1 MKGLVLSSILT
12 VYALHFGVAKAQDP
26 SGDANCAGH
35 PCMTTYHSNNNRN
48 GVNSRETYLV
58 ANSFPSGFGTS
69 PASVSVDG
77 MVYAQPLY
85 MYGVSWAGSSNCAAG
100 ATNMVYVATENNTLY
115 AIQADSPFNICKS
128 VTLNN
133 SGADTAISVGALPL
147 AGTPAVACNNLT
159 GSSTYGTIG
168 VTGTPAID
176 PNSNVL
182 FVASAHQSVNTP
194 YTYTQRLNA
203 VDITTLT
210 IIQTLDLPTY
220 INAAAP
226 SGYPTFYA
234 LNESQRSGVT
244 LTKIGTTGVNIYIAW
259 GTFCDANISSGG
271 SFGLVSEFDYSYGTS
286 SFSTAVESFY
296 PEGTNTNLVYTT
308 PAPAGV
314 WMSGGAPAADSSGN
328 VYVAVGNGKFEG
340 VNTPLNFG
348 NSIVKLGGST
358 FGEEDF
364 YTPNVWS
371 ILNFGTTGTNK
382 ASCGGTC
389 QVALPTGDWDLG
401 SGGAVLLT
409 TSSATQYGE
418 LVAGGK
424 EGMFYVTYYCS
435 SSTCPSTSWNA
446 LMGGLDGPTGYNTNS
461 ASNYKTQ
468 ACTQRHLHESI
479 SGQSSPVLLWRPS
492 ASNEG

>member
-1 MKGLVLSSILT
+1 
-12 VYALHFGVAKAQDP
+12 
-26 SGDANCAGH
+26 
-35 PCMTTYHSNNNRN
+35 
-48 GVNSRETYLV
+48 
-58 ANSFPSGFGTS
+58 
-69 PASVSVDG
+69 
-77 MVYAQPLY
+77 
-85 MYGVSWAGSSNCAAG
+85 
-100 ATNMVYVATENNTLY
+100 
-115 AIQADSPFNICKS
+115 
-128 VTLNN
+128 
-133 SGADTAISVGALPL
+133 
-147 AGTPAVACNNLT
+147 
-159 GSSTYGTIG
+159 
-168 VTGTPAID
+168 
-176 PNSNVL
+176 
-182 FVASAHQSVNTP
+182 
-194 YTYTQRLNA
+194 
-203 VDITTLT
+203 
-210 IIQTLDLPTY
+210 
-220 INAAAP
+220 
-226 SGYPTFYA
+226 
-234 LNESQRSGVT
+234 
-244 LTKIGTTGVNIYIAW
+244 
-259 GTFCDANISSGG
+259 
-271 SFGLVSEFDYSYGTS
+271 
-286 SFSTAVESFY
+286 
-296 PEGTNTNLVYTT
+296 
-308 PAPAGV
+308 
-314 WMSGGAPAADSSGN
+314 MSGGAPAADSSGN

-468 ACTQRHLHESI
+468 ACTQGTSMSPSPGSLAQCFYGVPVQATKAESGERATPAFWSP
-479 SGQSSPVLLWRPS
+479 SGSNPYLYTVGTSDILKAYVFNSTGSNAGTFTTPAGATGNPPSGSGTKFGYPGATPSVSWDGTHTNTAIVWVLDTSAWSKGSSNQAVLTAYVAQPS
-492 ASNEG
+492 GSSLNQIWTTYGKTGAPGATKFMVATVANGKVYVGGQRVGGCGSTCTGLLTIYY